1 MNNAQGKHYGK
12 SLLFIAATFLVL
24 CVWLLREYSLPKLWE
39 LILGVRPGW
48 ILAAVGLMV
57 LYWLLEAGGLHLAVR
72 RFAPDQQPGTTFCA
86 TMIGQFFNCIT
97 PFSSGGQ
104 PMQAFYLM
112 KRGMA
117 LSFASCSLMIKFIV
131 YQFVLTIYSAITL
144 FLCFKTFTSEISAV
158 GWLAFVGFGVNILV
172 ITALLCLGFFRG
184 PAEKF
189 LYGIVSLLKKLRIIG
204 QEKAERANAR
214 IAKELEEFY
223 DGFAQIRGD
232 IGGILKIS
240 LLTAVQLTAFFLIPL
255 CIFYAFGLGR
265 VDILLM
271 ICAGAF
277 VLNFTSF
284 IPLPGAAAG
293 AEIGFH
299 TVFGLFFPTR
309 FLSLA
314 ILLWRLLTFY
324 LPILVGGIFTA
335 TAGVWQKAKPGRS
348 GKGQTDFGILAAGI
362 CFFFSGLNR
371 AALCGIIK
379 KTIPNGKEREHGL
392 FIPHAQGAGGRR
404 RQHHPRRQR
413 RHNGGCNGHLRQ
425 ADRGGVRSAARL

>member
-214 IAKELEEFY
+214 IEKELAEFY
-223 DGFAQIRGD
+223 EGFAQIRGD

-314 ILLWRLLTFY
+314 ILLWPADSGGRHLHRDGGRL
-324 LPILVGGIFTA
+324 A
-335 TAGVWQKAKPGRS
+335 E
-348 GKGQTDFGILAAGI
+348 GKTGQSRQGQTDFGILAAGI

-379 KTIPNGKEREHGL
+379 KTIPNGKEREYGL

-425 ADRGGVRSAARL
+425 ADRGGVRPAARL

>member
-1 MNNAQGKHYGK
+1 MNNTQGKHYGK

-223 DGFAQIRGD
+223 EGFAQIRGD

-240 LLTAVQLTAFFLIPL
+240 LLTAVQLTAFFL
-255 CIFYAFGLGR
+255 
-265 VDILLM
+265 
-271 ICAGAF
+271 
-277 VLNFTSF
+277 

-348 GKGQTDFGILAAGI
+348 GKGKQI
-362 CFFFSGLNR
+362 
-371 AALCGIIK
+371 
-379 KTIPNGKEREHGL
+379 
-392 FIPHAQGAGGRR
+392 
-404 RQHHPRRQR
+404 
-413 RHNGGCNGHLRQ
+413 
-425 ADRGGVRSAARL
+425 SAS